1 MKTVYLIRHS
11 TPNRINVPNKEIPLS
26 EEGILKANKL
36 KEIIN
41 LDEIDEIYSSS
52 YKRAYETA
60 KILSDNVIIDSR
72 LDERKIGDLTNVPKS
87 MWITQL
93 YDENAK
99 APLGESK
106 KEVTERML
114 SFINSIEDN
123 KTIIAVSHAATITFF
138 LLKYCKLENV
148 DLETKAR
155 YITFNDKDVING
167 KFNTP
172 EVFKLTFDK
181 DKLIE
186 IKNYR

>member
-1 MKTVYLIRHS
+1 MKTIYLIRHS

-36 KEIIN
+36 KDIIDIN
-41 LDEIDEIYSSS
+41 TIDEVYSSS

-93 YDENAK
+93 YDEDAK
-99 APLGESK
+99 APNGESR
-106 KEVTERML
+106 KEVTNRML
-114 SFINSIEDN
+114 DFINSIKEN
-123 KTIIAVSHAATITFF
+123 KTVVAVSHAATITFF

-148 DLETKAR
+148 DLETKSR
-155 YITFNDKDVING
+155 HITFNGKDVING

-181 DKLIE
+181 DKLIYI
-186 IKNYR
+186 IKLS